1 MENRILIYYKI
12 MKNFLHFLTYNNAV
26 PITFGILFLGAGGA
40 FAAANPEVI
49 LDSEEQVVS
58 IDNTYIAT
66 KNLDKFTP
74 KVRITSVKEDVEY
87 YYVLYTFSTIDLK
100 DSVWQDTV
108 KENTLKVSKSDLG
121 QYRDLGLY
129 VMDQLQQKIEY
140 EISYL
145 KEVQVFEKQNITQKT
160 VVTEY
165 KGLVGAVLNDK
176 TEVLPGYRPVVDE
189 QIVAKAWQKP
199 KDDPKPVV
207 PVVKVPK
214 IPVLEEVT
222 TEEELVVEEEEVPT
236 STPVEDIQPDILPP
250 TIQIL
255 GENPVRVLK
264 GETYVDLGAVAYD
277 SEDRQATIEIFV
289 DGVVVTNVVID
300 TGETGEHTVTYR
312 AIDSVG
318 GVSESSRNVVVYEAT
333 PNTSTGGGGG
343 NADAPLSD
351 LSEDSATSSEET
363 TPTPSEPVIEETP
376 QEALVPSEVTGDG
389 APEVTKES
397 TPTVQEGTPN
407 DGGISIDQSALEN
420 L

>member
-1 MENRILIYYKI
+1 

-49 LDSEEQVVS
+49 LDSKEQVVS
-58 IDNTYIAT
+58 VDNTYIAT

-74 KVRITSVKEDVEY
+74 KVRITSVKEDDEY

-100 DSVWQDTV
+100 DSVWQDMV
-108 KENTLKVSKSDLG
+108 KENTLKVSKADLG

-176 TEVLPGYRPVVDE
+176 TEVLPGYEPVVDE
-189 QIVAKAWQKP
+189 QIAMKEWKKP

-214 IPVLEEVT
+214 VPVPEEVI
-222 TEEELVVEEEEVPT
+222 TEEELVVEEEGVAT
-236 STPVEDIQPDILPP
+236 STPVEDIQPDTPP
-250 TIQIL
+250 PSIQIL
-255 GENPVRVLK
+255 GENPVRVLR
-264 GETYVDLGAVAYD
+264 GDTYIDLGAVAYD
-277 SEDRQATIEIFV
+277 VENRQATIEIFV

-300 TGETGEHTVTYR
+300 TGEAGEYTVTYR
-312 AIDSVG
+312 ATDSIG
-318 GVSESSRNVVVYEAT
+318 GVSESSRNVVVYEVVADT
-333 PNTSTGGGGG
+333 NTGGGGG
-343 NADAPLSD
+343 GNTSEEPSSGP
-351 LSEDSATSSEET
+351 SEDEGTPSEGVQ
-363 TPTPSEPVIEETP
+363 PASSEPVIEEKS
-376 QEALVPSEVTGDG
+376 QEVSVPSEVPVEEVPEAIDTAEGQEENTPPIPEPTPV
-389 APEVTKES
+389 APESVS
-397 TPTVQEGTPN
+397 
-407 DGGISIDQSALEN
+407 
-420 L
+420 

>member
-1 MENRILIYYKI
+1 

-49 LDSEEQVVS
+49 LDSKEQVVS
-58 IDNTYIAT
+58 VDNTYIAT

-145 KEVQVFEKQNITQKT
+145 KEVQVFEKRNITQKT

-222 TEEELVVEEEEVPT
+222 TEEELVVEEEELAT
-236 STPVEDIQPDILPP
+236 STPVEDIQPDIPP
-250 TIQIL
+250 PAIQIL
-255 GENPVRVLK
+255 GENPVRIIK

-300 TGETGEHTVTYR
+300 TGEIGEHTVTYR
-312 AIDSVG
+312 AIDLVG
-318 GVSESSRNVVVYEAT
+318 RVSESSRSVVVYEAI

-343 NADAPLSD
+343 NADVPLSD
-351 LSEDSATSSEET
+351 LSEDAAPSGGET

-376 QEALVPSEVTGDG
+376 QEASVPSEVT
-389 APEVTKES
+389 EEL
-397 TPTVQEGTPN
+397 TPMVQEGTPN
-407 DGGISIDQSALEN
+407 DGGTSVDQSVLEN